1 MFQACGHSGHIEQ
14 IMGLVITEDKV
25 FNTAASIYYK
35 HYTCCAL
42 WRSGPKCNEIR
53 CLIYD
58 RKKRDCWVS
67 YIDLY
72 QQRESRAVVQPIE
85 LTLLVA
91 QQQLSHEAMSNQ
103 RKVANFLESITTN
116 LQTCGLQIRFPCIQ
130 ALHHQVQCKASDA
143 VVWSTPPLD
152 SSDKSCFS
160 I

>member
-1 MFQACGHSGHIEQ
+1 MFQACGHSGHTEE
-14 IMGLVITEDKV
+14 IMGLVITEDTV

-35 HYTCCAL
+35 HYMCCAL
-42 WRSGPKCNEIR
+42 WRSGPQCNKIR

-58 RKKRDCWVS
+58 RKKETVGWATLT
-67 YIDLY
+67 YIN
-72 QQRESRAVVQPIE
+72 RESRAVVQPIE

-103 RKVANFLESITTN
+103 RKVANFLESITTD
-116 LQTCGLQIRFPCIQ
+116 LQTCG